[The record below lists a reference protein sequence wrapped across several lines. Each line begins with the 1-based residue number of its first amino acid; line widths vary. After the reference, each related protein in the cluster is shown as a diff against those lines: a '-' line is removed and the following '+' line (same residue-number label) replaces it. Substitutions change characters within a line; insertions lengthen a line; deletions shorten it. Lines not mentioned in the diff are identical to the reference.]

1 MASAG
6 LAVADWQPAT
16 TAAPA
21 DVRSVA
27 ALAAPARHFLFLQG
41 MPGPF
46 FRRLARRLRENGAR
60 TSRVNFNGGDVLDWL
75 GGEARAYRG
84 RPEDWSAWLADHL
97 DRTDVTDIVVFGD
110 CRDAHR
116 AARLVADRRG
126 LRFHVFEE
134 GYLRP
139 DHVTLERGGVNGHS
153 SFPRSLRAIDLLA
166 TRLGAPDP
174 GMPVPSYF
182 RHRALQAACYYG
194 AAWLGA
200 ALFPHYRTHRQW
212 PPMRE
217 ARGWIRRFLRRR
229 VERTES
235 LRSLTSLAGRPFF
248 LLPLQL
254 EGDSQLSFCSP
265 FASMREALELIIA
278 SFASAPPEAML
289 LVKMHPLDPGIVPW
303 RRVVAEIAA
312 EAGIAGRVVF
322 IERHDLAPL
331 LGAAQG
337 VITVNSTVGPLALA
351 EGKPV
356 MALGDAIYRVP
367 GVTADC
373 PLDAFWQS
381 PPPLDSANVALL
393 RQALLAKCLVNGG
406 FHSEEGLGRLVER
419 SVDRLLC

>member
-6 LAVADWQPAT
+6 LTAADWLPAMPT
-16 TAAPA
+16 TPGTAH
-21 DVRSVA
+21 SLA
-27 ALAAPARHFLFLQG
+27 ALRPSRHFLFLQG

-46 FRRLARRLRENGAR
+46 FRRLARRLRDNGVR
-60 TSRVNFNGGDVLDWL
+60 VSRVNFNGGDVVNWM
-75 GGEARAYRG
+75 GGGACAYRG
-84 RPEDWSAWLADHL
+84 SRDDWSAWLDDHL
-97 DRTDVTDIVVFGD
+97 ERLEATDIVVFGD

-153 SFPRSLRAIDLLA
+153 SFPRSLRAIDLLVR
-166 TRLGAPDP
+166 RLGAQDP
-174 GMPVPSYF
+174 GMPVPNYF

-194 AAWLGA
+194 AAWLGSP
-200 ALFPHYRTHRQW
+200 LFPHYRSHRQW

-217 ARGWIRRFLRRR
+217 AWGWIRRFLRRR
-229 VERTES
+229 GERSDS
-235 LRSLTSLAGRPFF
+235 LYGLTLLAGRPFF

-254 EGDSQLSFCSP
+254 EGDSQLRFCSP
-265 FASMREALELIIA
+265 FASMREALDLILA
-278 SFASAPPEAML
+278 SFTSAPPEAML

-303 RRVVAEIAA
+303 RKIVAEIAA
-312 EAGIAGRVVF
+312 DAGIADRVVF
-322 IERHDLAPL
+322 IERHDLVPL
-331 LGAAQG
+331 LHATRG

-356 MALGDAIYRVP
+356 MALGDAIYRMP

-373 PLDAFWQS
+373 SLETFWQA
-381 PPPLDSANVALL
+381 PPPLDAANVALL
-393 RQALLAKCLVNGG
+393 RKGLLAKCLVNGG
-406 FHSEEGLGRLVER
+406 FHSEEGLDRLVER